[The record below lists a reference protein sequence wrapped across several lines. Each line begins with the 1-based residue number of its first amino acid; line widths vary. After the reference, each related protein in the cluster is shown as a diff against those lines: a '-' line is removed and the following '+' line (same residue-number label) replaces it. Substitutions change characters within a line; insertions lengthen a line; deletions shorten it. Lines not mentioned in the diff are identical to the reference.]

1 MTKRDVLSRS
11 SYRTF
16 WWLAVAV
23 SLFVIVTASV
33 APSARAQ
40 QGDDAMQILKAM
52 TDYVS
57 SQKIISATYDTD
69 IEVLTDNLQKIQFAS
84 SGQML
89 LSRPDKVRASRVG
102 GYADVEMVFDGKTL
116 SVLGKNVNKFVQ
128 VEAAGSVDELVAR
141 LRDQLGMAI
150 PGADIMLARSY
161 DELTSDVINGKHIG
175 RGVIDGVECEHL
187 AFRNHDV
194 DWQLW
199 VELGSQPI
207 PRKYVITSKDVTG
220 APQYTLR
227 IKEWKTDVS
236 VAADAFSFKP
246 PAGSQKVEVS
256 ALANLDEIPQG
267 VVQGEKK

>member
-1 MTKRDVLSRS
+1 MTKQELASRAVHRALKS
-11 SYRTF
+11 
-16 WWLAVAV
+16 LALAA
-23 SLFVIVTASV
+23 SLFVVISASA

-57 SQKIISATYDTD
+57 SQKVILATYDTD

-89 LSRPDKVRASRVG
+89 LSRPDKVRASRLG

-116 SVLGKNVNKFVQ
+116 SVLGKNLNKFVQ
-128 VEAAGSVDELVAR
+128 VDATGSVDELVAK

-150 PGADIMLARSY
+150 PGADIMLSRSY
-161 DELTSDVINGKHIG
+161 DELTTDVVGAAHVG
-175 RGVIDGVECEHL
+175 RGVIDGVECDHL

-199 VELGSQPI
+199 VEHGSRPV
-207 PRKYVITSKDVTG
+207 PRKYVITSKEVTA

-227 IKEWKTDVS
+227 IKEWKTDVP
-236 VAADAFSFKP
+236 VAADAFSFNP
-246 PAGSQKVEVS
+246 PAGSQKVDMS

>member
-11 SYRTF
+11 SHRTF

-23 SLFVIVTASV
+23 SLFGAVTASV
-33 APSARAQ
+33 SPGARAQ

-116 SVLGKNVNKFVQ
+116 SVLGKNLNKFVQ

-199 VELGSQPI
+199 VELGSRPS

-227 IKEWKTDVS
+227 IKEWKTDVP

-246 PAGSQKVEVS
+246 PADSQKVEVS